1 MTAKPIAPVGLSVK
15 GLRTLTASIPQ
26 PIYWAGPKPGYLY
39 ELTRTSTGKIFVRYL
54 PPGTQVGS
62 KKATYLIVATYPFR
76 NALKALTDL
85 RTQHQLKIPGGGIAI
100 VDASH
105 PQSVHLA
112 FPGSNNQVEV
122 YDPVADAVAGDCE
135 VWFCASYHSVGN
147 PERMARAS
155 GRAAGVTTADITGAL
170 SLDGLRP
177 ELDACHTGNHAI
189 AGRSGA
195 SSCVTKASAG
205 ARSHR
210 ISRQPACKRRE
221 NFRCRREAHRY
232 VPS

>member
-1 MTAKPIAPVGLSVK
+1 MSEQEPQQPEATDAQSPPRRSRFRVGAVLAIAAAAGVGAWAVVSHRDSDSASAPASATPSATPTVTAKPIAPVGLSVK

-112 FPGSNNQVEV
+112 FPGSNNQIEV
-122 YDPVADAVAGDCE
+122 YDPSPTRSLAIVKSG
-135 VWFCASYHSVGN
+135 SVR
-147 PERMARAS
+147 P
-155 GRAAGVTTADITGAL
+155 VT
-170 SLDGLRP
+170 P
-177 ELDACHTGNHAI
+177 
-189 AGRSGA
+189 
-195 SSCVTKASAG
+195 
-205 ARSHR
+205 
-210 ISRQPACKRRE
+210 
-221 NFRCRREAHRY
+221 
-232 VPS
+232 

>member
-1 MTAKPIAPVGLSVK
+1 MSEQEPQQPEATDAQSPPRRSRFRVGAVLAIAAAAGVGAWAVVSHRDSDSSSAPASATPSATPTVTAKPIAPVGLSVK

-112 FPGSNNQVEV
+112 FPDSNNQIEV
-122 YDPVADAVAGDCE
+122 YDPSPTRSLAIVKSG
-135 VWFCASYHSVGN
+135 SVR
-147 PERMARAS
+147 P
-155 GRAAGVTTADITGAL
+155 VT
-170 SLDGLRP
+170 P
-177 ELDACHTGNHAI
+177 
-189 AGRSGA
+189 
-195 SSCVTKASAG
+195 
-205 ARSHR
+205 
-210 ISRQPACKRRE
+210 
-221 NFRCRREAHRY
+221 
-232 VPS
+232 

>member
-1 MTAKPIAPVGLSVK
+1 MDQQEPQQPEATDAQRPPRRSRFRVGAVLAIATAAGVGAWAVVSHRDSDSSSAPASAIPSATPTVAAKPIAPVGLSVK

-39 ELTRTSTGKIFVRYL
+39 ELTRTSSGKIFVRYL

-76 NALKALTDL
+76 NALKALADL

-112 FPGSNNQVEV
+112 FPGSNNQIEV
-122 YDPVADAVAGDCE
+122 YDPSPTRSLAIVKSG
-135 VWFCASYHSVGN
+135 SVR
-147 PERMARAS
+147 P
-155 GRAAGVTTADITGAL
+155 VT
-170 SLDGLRP
+170 P
-177 ELDACHTGNHAI
+177 
-189 AGRSGA
+189 
-195 SSCVTKASAG
+195 
-205 ARSHR
+205 
-210 ISRQPACKRRE
+210 
-221 NFRCRREAHRY
+221 
-232 VPS
+232 

>member
-1 MTAKPIAPVGLSVK
+1 MGEQEPQQPEATDAQSPPRRSRFRVGAVLAIAAAAGVGAWAVVSHRDSDSSSAPASATPSATPTVTAKPIAPVGLSVK

-85 RTQHQLKIPGGGIAI
+85 KTQHQLKIPGGGIAI

-112 FPGSNNQVEV
+112 FPDSNNQVEV
-122 YDPVADAVAGDCE
+122 YDPSPTRSLAIVKSG
-135 VWFCASYHSVGN
+135 SVR
-147 PERMARAS
+147 P
-155 GRAAGVTTADITGAL
+155 VT
-170 SLDGLRP
+170 P
-177 ELDACHTGNHAI
+177 
-189 AGRSGA
+189 
-195 SSCVTKASAG
+195 
-205 ARSHR
+205 
-210 ISRQPACKRRE
+210 
-221 NFRCRREAHRY
+221 
-232 VPS
+232 

>member
-1 MTAKPIAPVGLSVK
+1 MGQQEPQPEASDAQSPPRRSRFRVGAVLALAAAAGVGAWAVISHRDSSSSSDSTSAAPSATATVTAKPIAPVGLSAK

-76 NALKALTDL
+76 GALKALTDL
-85 RTQHQLKIPGGGIAI
+85 TTQHQLKIPGGGVAI

-112 FPGSNNQVEV
+112 FPGSNNQIEV
-122 YDPVADAVAGDCE
+122 YDPSPKRSLAIVKSG
-135 VWFCASYHSVGN
+135 SVR
-147 PERMARAS
+147 P
-155 GRAAGVTTADITGAL
+155 VT
-170 SLDGLRP
+170 P
-177 ELDACHTGNHAI
+177 
-189 AGRSGA
+189 
-195 SSCVTKASAG
+195 
-205 ARSHR
+205 
-210 ISRQPACKRRE
+210 
-221 NFRCRREAHRY
+221 
-232 VPS
+232 